1 MLTLTGCA
9 NTHNPLDDY
18 EQVEPAAI
26 LDVPSANASVY
37 PVEQV
42 ERGRYLVALLSC
54 GSCHTDG
61 VLQIDLLEIAEG
73 ARQAVCIRLRGTGK
87 RAWVMR

>member
-1 MLTLTGCA
+1 MFKTLKTLTTAVVMLTLTGCA

-26 LDVPSANASVY
+26 LDV
-37 PVEQV
+37 
-42 ERGRYLVALLSC
+42 
-54 GSCHTDG
+54 
-61 VLQIDLLEIAEG
+61 G